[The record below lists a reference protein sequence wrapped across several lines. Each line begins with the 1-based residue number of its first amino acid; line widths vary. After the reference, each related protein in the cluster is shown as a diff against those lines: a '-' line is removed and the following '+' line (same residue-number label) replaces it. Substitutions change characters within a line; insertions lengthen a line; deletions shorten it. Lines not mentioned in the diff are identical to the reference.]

1 MYLCIRYHLSI
12 YELHCI
18 MVLYF
23 LFSLRGVVRQPV
35 IQYAMSSKECVVI
48 FINELMTILL

>member
-1 MYLCIRYHLSI
+1 
-12 YELHCI
+12 

-35 IQYAMSSKECVVI
+35 IQYAMSSKECVI